1 MTDAA
6 TTDRGR
12 LQRENLYARRAHGCA
27 YTRDELK
34 ISYSGRTNRARK
46 ACEACT
52 YARPY
57 SYTAF
62 LVVVGCLL
70 YFRFFLRPLVSTPL
84 ASHTTRPNEKLV
96 ARRETALVKF
106 RPEPLLLVSRNC
118 LTLLSF
124 LSLSLYF
131 LLFFFF
137 LFSFFRFCV
146 ALRFSK
152 GKLYTLALH
161 SRSLVHCLFATRK
174 F

>member
-131 LLFFFF
+131 LLFFF